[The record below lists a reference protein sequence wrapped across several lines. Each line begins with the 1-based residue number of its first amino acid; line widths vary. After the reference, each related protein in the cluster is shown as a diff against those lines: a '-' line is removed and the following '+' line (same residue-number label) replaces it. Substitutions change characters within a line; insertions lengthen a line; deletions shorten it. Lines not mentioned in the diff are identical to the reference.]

1 MNKILK
7 WFVEPFSTTL
17 IEMNYLVNLKKNT
30 VERKER
36 TRIRELQAF
45 NVMFLMLIS
54 VLLSLSIFHLFLIF
68 FSGWYAFVP
77 LFVSVI
83 MITLA
88 KIVQKKRYFKR
99 RDAYIKND
107 PGLIMND

>member
-7 WFVEPFSTTL
+7 WFVEPYSTTL
-17 IEMNYLVNLKKNT
+17 VEMNYLANLNKNT

-54 VLLSLSIFHLFLIF
+54 VLFLLSIFHLFLIF
-68 FSGWYAFVP
+68 FSGWYAFAP

-107 PGLIMND
+107 PGLIKND